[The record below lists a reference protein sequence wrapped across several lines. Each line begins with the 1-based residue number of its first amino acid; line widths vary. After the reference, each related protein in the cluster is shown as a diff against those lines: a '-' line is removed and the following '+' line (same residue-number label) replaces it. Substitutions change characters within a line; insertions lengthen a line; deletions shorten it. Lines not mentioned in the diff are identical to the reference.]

1 MRNLKFL
8 ALIAVSAI
16 LFASCDNTISGS
28 GTHSSGGL
36 LGNTTSDCNC
46 TIGFDSNVNVNVEVL
61 DYEGECSEISAEDL
75 PPEWQDIE
83 DLGGYISCTEQ

>member
-1 MRNLKFL
+1 MKNLKFL

-28 GTHSSGGL
+28 GTHSSGGGF
-36 LGNTTSDCNC
+36 GNTTSDCEC
-46 TIGFDSNVNVNVEVL
+46 TIGFEGIAGIAVEVL
-61 DYEGECSEISAEDL
+61 DFEGECSEISAEDL

-83 DLGGYISCTEQ
+83 VLGGYISCTEQ